1 MTRLLR
7 WLREQLRDDFA
18 ENYIRRIWPDDRKD

>member
-7 WLREQLRDDFA
+7 WLRRAFG
-18 ENYIRRIWPDDRKD
+18 RRAQPAAAPRAPDGAP